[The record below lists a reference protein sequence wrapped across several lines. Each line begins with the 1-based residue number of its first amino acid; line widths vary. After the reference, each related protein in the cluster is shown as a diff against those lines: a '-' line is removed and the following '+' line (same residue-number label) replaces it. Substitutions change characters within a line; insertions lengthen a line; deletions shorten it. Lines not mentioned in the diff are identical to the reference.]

1 VRHGCRTAPSGFAAT
16 GDLICAQIPQF
27 GRKSIELDAPEKHE
41 DHNDNQN
48 GAQHTDTAMAKAI
61 AVTPEAATEASQQ
74 ENNQDDYKYES

>member
-1 VRHGCRTAPSGFAAT
+1 VDRGDRRSDKRADPS
-16 GDLICAQIPQF
+16 IRAQEIA
-27 GRKSIELDAPEKHE
+27 LDAPEKHE

-48 GAQHTDTAMAKAI
+48 GAQYTDTAMAKAI